1 MCNNYKSAS
10 WCFALSRVCVCVPV
24 ILGKME
30 DEQDMDRDSTNCD
43 VSVKNGMHLDGV
55 QDERVEDESSGTI
68 KLECVV
74 IHACHFVHK
83 Y

>member
-1 MCNNYKSAS
+1 
-10 WCFALSRVCVCVPV
+10 
-24 ILGKME
+24 ME

-43 VSVKNGMHLDGV
+43 VSVKNGTHLDGE
-55 QDERVEDESSGTI
+55 QDERVEDESSGTL
-68 KLECVV
+68 KLEYVV